1 VVRVPL
7 VVQLGLPGGTIEGSL
22 FSLKFN
28 FNDLVTHCDQSEVVA
43 VTMCTCTYCCTV
55 VLVLM
60 KGDFIFQRHVKLRL
74 RVLLNTI
81 MFPEIEGGTLNQQK
95 KNWWYLGKKVWEPLA

>member
-1 VVRVPL
+1 MVRVPL

-28 FNDLVTHCDQSEVVA
+28 FNDLETHCDQSEVVA
-43 VTMCTCTYCCTV
+43 VTMCTCTYCFTV

-95 KNWWYLGKKVWEPLA
+95 KIGGTWGKKVWEPLI